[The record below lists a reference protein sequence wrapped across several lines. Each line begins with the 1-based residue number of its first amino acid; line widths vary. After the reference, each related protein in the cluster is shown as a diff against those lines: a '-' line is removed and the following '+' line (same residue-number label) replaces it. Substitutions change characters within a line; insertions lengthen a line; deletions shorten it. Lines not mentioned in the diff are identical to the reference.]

1 MKPDTSV
8 AGKTS
13 GSLAAGGRIR
23 APSLVRIQQQVD
35 LPTRWTLLGLGVWVL
50 WRTREAAPLGTWP
63 WLIGAYAL
71 VAVITTVFW
80 LTRTED
86 ARGSRLNALVAY
98 VSYVADAIFVVALIW
113 RDGGLGSPLYIL
125 LVLLALKAVGLTPAL
140 PGMVWMPFTFGPLYT
155 LGLRLAA
162 DNFAFMADSGF
173 LSRYVL
179 LWAWFLGIAILAW
192 ELSRRSE
199 QAVELDA
206 ALVQQQAALAQK
218 TEVLQRTATDL
229 GDRVL
234 ELRALQ
240 EVAKALATTL
250 RTEETLQL
258 VVETLRDITG
268 SSHCAV
274 ALTVDP
280 PATLWPGDDPPATL
294 WPGDDAPAEVWP
306 GDDAPAEVWS
316 GNDAPAE
323 VWSGNGAARG
333 RLLSGAVISDTR
345 SAPEAFVVSLAQE
358 PTTQEA
364 SVSGQTVHMPAG
376 HRDDQPLRRL
386 LGDHACLVTPLISRG
401 QPIGA
406 LYVAENLSAA
416 PGRERRGKLNATEQ
430 LLTSFAYFA
439 ATALE
444 NARLYQ
450 DAGEKRQELEAVLAG
465 IGDGVVVAAPD
476 LSLILMNPVARDI
489 LGLETAP
496 PPGVPLRPYL
506 SAAPRHANGDHAGR
520 ASAAARPNGTGDA
533 EWPEASSG
541 QGLAGLLLETLHG
554 GQELI
559 REVELP
565 GPRHG
570 ESSHEDHPHT
580 YGALASPVLDV
591 EGDVRGVVAVLRDIT
606 AQKELE
612 RMKSNF
618 LSVVSHE
625 LRTPLHSI
633 KGFVEIILMGKTGP
647 VTELQED
654 FLKTVR
660 TQTTSLQRMID
671 DLLEFSRMEAGRVKL
686 HLGEVALPPMAQAVA
701 AKLAP
706 LAEEGGQQLRV
717 DLPDGLPEIDA
728 DRSRLEQVLTNLVEN
743 ALKFTPAGGVIV
755 ISGAQVGDRVR
766 LAVADSGI
774 GIPPD
779 EQDRV
784 FDRFYQVD
792 GSERRAYRGTGL
804 GLSICKHI
812 VERHNGRIWVESD
825 GLPGHGSRFV
835 VELPIILRPEEAPTI
850 DFTTPARR

>member
-1 MKPDTSV
+1 MKPDTPT
-8 AGKTS
+8 AGKNSANLT
-13 GSLAAGGRIR
+13 AAGQMR
-23 APSLVRIQQQVD
+23 APSLVHIQRQVD
-35 LPTRWTLLGLGVWVL
+35 IPTRWTLLGLGVWVL
-50 WRTREAAPLGTWP
+50 WRTRDAAPLGMWP

-71 VAVITTVFW
+71 VATATTVFW
-80 LTRTED
+80 LARAED
-86 ARGSRLNALVAY
+86 HRGSRLNAVVAY
-98 VSYVADAIFVVALIW
+98 VSYAIDAVFVVALIW

-125 LVLLALKAVGLTPAL
+125 LVLLALKAVGLTSVL
-140 PGMVWMPFTFGPLYT
+140 PGMVWMPFVFGPLYT

-162 DNFAFMADSGF
+162 GNFAFMADSGF

-192 ELSRRSE
+192 ELAHRTA
-199 QAVELDA
+199 QAVDLDA
-206 ALVQQQAALAQK
+206 ALVQQQVVLAQK
-218 TEVLQRTATDL
+218 TEILQRTATDL

-274 ALTVDP
+274 ALVNDP
-280 PATLWPGDDPPATL
+280 PAGLWPGDDPPAGL
-294 WPGDDAPAEVWP
+294 WPEDE
-306 GDDAPAEVWS
+306 S
-316 GNDAPAE
+316 
-323 VWSGNGAARG
+323 ARG
-333 RLLSGAVISDTR
+333 RLLSGAVTSDTLTV
-345 SAPEAFVVSLAQE
+345 PEAFEVPLAQE

-364 SVSGQTVHMPAG
+364 SRSGQTVRMPAG
-376 HRDDQPLRRL
+376 SRADQPMRRL
-386 LGDHACLVTPLISRG
+386 LGNHACLVTPLISRG

-406 LYVAENLSAA
+406 LYVAENPSAA
-416 PGRERRGKLNATEQ
+416 RGQEPEGKLNVTEQ

-439 ATALE
+439 ATAVE

-450 DAGEKRQELEAVLAG
+450 DAWEKRQELEAVLAG

-489 LGLETAP
+489 LGLETEP
-496 PPGVPLRPYL
+496 PTGVPLRPYL
-506 SAAPRHANGDHAGR
+506 SARTPASSAPRPSNGDHAGR
-520 ASAAARPNGTGDA
+520 MPATAKPTGAADA
-533 EWPEASSG
+533 DWPEAPAG

-570 ESSHEDHPHT
+570 ESSHEDHSHT
-580 YGALASPVLDV
+580 YGALASPVLDA

-686 HLGEVALPPMAQAVA
+686 QLGEVSLPAMAQAVA
-701 AKLAP
+701 VKLAP

-717 DLPDGLPEIDA
+717 ELPDGLPEIDA
-728 DRSRLEQVLTNLVEN
+728 DLSRLEQVLTNLVEN

-755 ISGAQVGDRVR
+755 VSGAQVGDRVR
-766 LAVADSGI
+766 LSVADTGI

-825 GLPGHGSRFV
+825 GLPGHGSRFQ
-835 VELPIILRPEEAPTI
+835 VELPIVLRPEEAPTI
-850 DFTTPARR
+850 DFTTPSRR

>member
-1 MKPDTSV
+1 MKPDTLSV
-8 AGKTS
+8 GKTR
-13 GSLAAGGRIR
+13 GSPVAAGRIR
-23 APSLVRIQQQVD
+23 APSLVRIQRQVD
-35 LPTRWTLLGLGVWVL
+35 IPTRWTLLVLGIWVL
-50 WRTREAAPLGTWP
+50 WRTRDAAPLGVWP
-63 WLIGAYAL
+63 WLIGAYILA
-71 VAVITTVFW
+71 AISTTAFW
-80 LTRTED
+80 L
-86 ARGSRLNALVAY
+86 ARADEGRGNRLNAIIAY
-98 VSYVADAIFVVALIW
+98 TSYLLDALFAVALIW

-125 LVLLALKAVGLTPAL
+125 LVLLALKAVGMTPAL
-140 PGMVWMPFTFGPLYT
+140 SGMAWMPFMFGPLYT
-155 LGLRLAA
+155 LALWLAGG
-162 DNFAFMADSGF
+162 NLAFLVDSGF

-179 LWAWFLGIAILAW
+179 LWAWFLGLAILAW
-192 ELSRRSE
+192 ELSRRAQ

-258 VVETLRDITG
+258 VVETLRNITG

-274 ALTVDP
+274 AL
-280 PATLWPGDDPPATL
+280 LDDPPTTL
-294 WPGDDAPAEVWP
+294 KSGDE
-306 GDDAPAEVWS
+306 S
-316 GNDAPAE
+316 
-323 VWSGNGAARG
+323 SRG
-333 RLLSGAVISDTR
+333 GWLSGAVTSDR
-345 SAPEAFVVSLAQE
+345 LAAPQVFEVPLAQE
-358 PTTQEA
+358 PATREA
-364 SVSGQTVHMPAG
+364 SRSGRTVRMPAG
-376 HRDDQPLRRL
+376 NGTDLPLRRL
-386 LGDHACLVTPLISRG
+386 LGNYACLVTPLISRG

-406 LYVAENLSAA
+406 LYVAENASID
-416 PGRERRGKLNATEQ
+416 PGRQSEVKLNITEQ

-450 DAGEKRQELEAVLAG
+450 DAWEKRQELEAVLAG

-489 LGLETAP
+489 LGLDTEP
-496 PPGVPLRPYL
+496 PAGVPLEPYL
-506 SAAPRHANGDHAGR
+506 SARAPAVGGPPPPNGDAAKWATKMDGAAGP
-520 ASAAARPNGTGDA
+520 S
-533 EWPEASSG
+533 E
-541 QGLAGLLLETLHG
+541 QGLTALLLETLRG

-565 GPRHG
+565 GPRRS
-570 ESSHEDHPHT
+570 ESGHDDQPRT
-580 YGALASPVLDV
+580 YGALASPVLDS

-686 HLGEVALPPMAQAVA
+686 HLGEVSLPIVAQAVA

-706 LAEEGGQQLRV
+706 LAEEEGLQLRV
-717 DLPDGLPEIDA
+717 EFAAGLPEIDA

-743 ALKFTPAGGVIV
+743 ALKFTPTGGLITV
-755 ISGAQVGDRVR
+755 SGAQVGERVR
-766 LAVADSGI
+766 LTVADTGI

-779 EQDRV
+779 EQERV

-812 VERHNGRIWVESD
+812 VEHHNGRIWVESD
-825 GLPGHGSRFV
+825 GLPGHGSRFQ
-835 VELPIILRPEEAPTI
+835 VELPITLRPDEAPTI

>member
-1 MKPDTSV
+1 MKPN
-8 AGKTS
+8 AAPAARKP
-13 GSLAAGGRIR
+13 GSPATAGRIR
-23 APSLVRIQQQVD
+23 PPSLVRIQRLVD
-35 LPTRWTLLGLGVWVL
+35 IPTRWTLLALGIWVL
-50 WRTREAAPLGTWP
+50 WRTRAVAPFGGWP
-63 WLIGAYAL
+63 WVLGAYAL
-71 VAVITTVFW
+71 VAILTTAFW
-80 LTRTED
+80 LTRNDEGRVNRLD
-86 ARGSRLNALVAY
+86 AIVAY
-98 VSYVADAIFVVALIW
+98 VSYLIDALVVVALIW

-125 LVLLALKAVGLTPAL
+125 LVLLALKAVGLTPVL
-140 PGMVWMPFTFGPLYT
+140 PGMAWMPFLFGPLYA
-155 LGLRLAA
+155 LGLRLAGG
-162 DNFAFMADSGF
+162 NFAFLADSVF

-179 LWAWFLGIAILAW
+179 LWGWFLGIALLAW
-192 ELSRRSE
+192 ELAHRTE

-258 VVETLRDITG
+258 VVETLRNITG

-274 ALTVDP
+274 ALLDDLP
-280 PATLWPGDDPPATL
+280 PTLRSADHPLTAVWL
-294 WPGDDAPAEVWP
+294 GDDA
-306 GDDAPAEVWS
+306 
-316 GNDAPAE
+316 
-323 VWSGNGAARG
+323 ARG
-333 RLLSGAVISDTR
+333 SWLSGAVASDRLAVPQTFEV
-345 SAPEAFVVSLAQE
+345 PLAQE
-358 PTTQEA
+358 PATREA
-364 SVSGQTVHMPAG
+364 SRSGRSVRMPAG
-376 HRDDQPLRRL
+376 EGTDLPIRRL
-386 LGDHACLVTPLISRG
+386 LGNHACLVTPLISRG

-406 LYVAENLSAA
+406 LYVAENASAA
-416 PGRERRGKLNATEQ
+416 PGRESEVKLNITEQ

-439 ATALE
+439 ATAVE

-450 DAGEKRQELEAVLAG
+450 DAWEKRQELEAVLTG

-476 LSLILMNPVARDI
+476 LSLILMNPVACDI
-489 LGLETAP
+489 LGLEVEP
-496 PPGVPLRPYL
+496 PAGVPLGPYL
-506 SAAPRHANGDHAGR
+506 SAGASPSGSRRPSNGNGAENAPSVTYSPDASQTSRIGRSDGATAPAGP
-520 ASAAARPNGTGDA
+520 AQA
-533 EWPEASSG
+533 EE
-541 QGLAGLLLETLHG
+541 GLTALLLETLHG

-565 GPRHG
+565 GPRRG
-570 ESSHEDHPHT
+570 ESLHDDHPHT
-580 YGALASPVLDV
+580 YGALASPVLDA
-591 EGDVRGVVAVLRDIT
+591 EGEVRGVVAVLRDIT

-671 DLLEFSRMEAGRVKL
+671 DLLEFSRMEAGRVRL
-686 HLGEVALPPMAQAVA
+686 HLGEVSLPVVAQAVA

-706 LAEEGGQQLRV
+706 LAEEEGLQLGV
-717 DLPDGLPEIDA
+717 EFPAGLPEIDA

-743 ALKFTPAGGVIV
+743 ALKFTPAGGLITVSAV
-755 ISGAQVGDRVR
+755 QVGDRVR
-766 LAVADSGI
+766 LTVADTGI

-779 EQDRV
+779 EQERV

-825 GLPGHGSRFV
+825 GLAGHGSRFH
-835 VELPIILRPEEAPTI
+835 VELPIILRPDEALTI